1 VSLLLLAWRSI
12 AHRPLQS
19 VLLAACVGL
28 TFLVPIGVERLVDLY
43 GTALRARAAA
53 TPLVVGAPESR
64 FDLVLGAL
72 YFRASPA
79 RRTSMAE
86 LERLVDGGLGVPVP
100 LVLGARARGRPVV
113 GTTPDYFER
122 RALTC
127 AAGRLPLWLG
137 EAVLGAEAARALG
150 LAPGDTLLSE
160 RGSLYD
166 LAVGYPL
173 EMQVTG
179 VLAPSGTADDGAV
192 FVDVKT
198 AWIQEGI
205 LHGHVDADLADEAS
219 VLARGTDEV
228 VLGAAVFETMR
239 IGPDERD
246 AFHVH
251 GAAEDLPLSAV
262 LVFPRSA
269 KEATLLKGRY
279 GVRDDALLV
288 EPSAVVEEL
297 SGFVF
302 KLKAFF
308 DANVLLVSAA
318 TVLLVTL
325 VVLLM
330 LRVRAGEL
338 ETLARI
344 GCSRT
349 RAAGIFAL
357 ELGLVLGAGLAAAA
371 GLGLVLAGAL
381 ARGYLGGA

>member
-1 VSLLLLAWRSI
+1 
-12 AHRPLQS
+12 
-19 VLLAACVGL
+19 
-28 TFLVPIGVERLVDLY
+28 
-43 GTALRARAAA
+43 
-53 TPLVVGAPESR
+53 
-64 FDLVLGAL
+64 
-72 YFRASPA
+72 
-79 RRTSMAE
+79 
-86 LERLVDGGLGVPVP
+86 
-100 LVLGARARGRPVV
+100 
-113 GTTPDYFER
+113 
-122 RALTC
+122 
-127 AAGRLPLWLG
+127 
-137 EAVLGAEAARALG
+137 
-150 LAPGDTLLSE
+150 
-160 RGSLYD
+160 
-166 LAVGYPL
+166 
-173 EMQVTG
+173 MQVTG

-192 FVDVKT
+192 LGAVTT
-198 AWIQEGI
+198 ASLQDGI
-205 LHGHVDADLADEAS
+205 LPGHVDADLADEAS
-219 VLARGTDEV
+219 ELARGTDEV